1 MNILKLV
8 LGLVVVGGTSL
19 MGADS
24 VATQY
29 LQFVYGGDGVD
40 IDKIC
45 WPNDDVWM
53 IRGQKSA
60 QGLAQ
65 LRQEKISHGA
75 NEVVWEN
82 IQNALC
88 IVEIRDGKAD
98 PRFLL
103 DQVYQQHRQLIL
115 QFIYASLGQDQ
126 DMLKR
131 MTTKPANVKF
141 GRAEPPAGGDM
152 GVYEGIIGM
161 LPVVR
166 VSVPA
171 EDKTTRSITYRVPL
185 GKKGLALRLVK
196 QGSTWLVDSEQ
207 RLEVP
212 LDFFFK

>member
-8 LGLVVVGGTSL
+8 LGLLVVGGTSL

-29 LQFVYGGDGVD
+29 LQYVYGGDGVD

-45 WPNDDVWM
+45 WPNDDLWM
-53 IRGQKSA
+53 IRGQKNA
-60 QGLAQ
+60 EGLAQ
-65 LRQEKISHGA
+65 LAQEKISHGA

-98 PRFLL
+98 PRFLI
-103 DQVYQQHRQLIL
+103 DQVHQQHRQLIL
-115 QFIYASLGQDQ
+115 QFIYASLRQDQ

-131 MTTKPANVKF
+131 LTTKPANVKF
-141 GRAEPPAGGDM
+141 GRAKPAAGGDM
-152 GVYEGIIGM
+152 DVYQDIIAM

-166 VSVPA
+166 VSVSA
-171 EDKTTRSITYRVPL
+171 GDKTTKSITYQVPL

-196 QGSTWLVDSEQ
+196 QGSTWLIDSEQ
-207 RLEVP
+207 RVDVP
-212 LDFFFK
+212 LEFFFR